1 MNILAVS
8 YSNIGPFENQIV
20 TLILKSGTYLIKA
33 PIGSGKSFLFFDG
46 LVYALYG
53 YSKRDM
59 LNVNSKT

>member
-1 MNILAVS
+1 MHIICAS
-8 YSNIGPFENQIV
+8 YQNIGPFENQ
-20 TLILKSGTYLIKA
+20 LITVFLKSGKYLIKA

-59 LNVNSKT
+59 LNVHMKT

>member
-1 MNILAVS
+1 MHIICAS
-8 YSNIGPFENQIV
+8 YNNIGPFANQTI
-20 TLILKSGTYLIKA
+20 TLFLKNGKYLIKA

-59 LNVNSKT
+59 LNVSCDS